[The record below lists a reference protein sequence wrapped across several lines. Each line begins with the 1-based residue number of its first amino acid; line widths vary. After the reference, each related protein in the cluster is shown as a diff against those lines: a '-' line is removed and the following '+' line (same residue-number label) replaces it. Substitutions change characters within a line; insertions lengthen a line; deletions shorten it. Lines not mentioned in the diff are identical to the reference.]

1 MDQVTELKNHLN
13 NRPTDENAKRELY
26 QLRVLFQNNILKY
39 EEMRIGLEDP
49 NPKQL
54 ANSLNHIAKAGE
66 GQ

>member
-49 NPKQL
+49 NPK
-54 ANSLNHIAKAGE
+54 
-66 GQ
+66 